1 MNELSDLAHII
12 ELAVAPVFLLAG
24 IGAFLNVMAARLA
37 RIVDRSRTLEA
48 RCGEKPDETEI
59 ERIRSELSVL
69 DKRTAYAQRGIF
81 LFSFAA
87 LMVCLVVAAFFIGA
101 FINITLA
108 APVALLFIAAM
119 FAMIG
124 GLTLFLME
132 ISIAT
137 RTLRVRPE
145 LFVKPGM

>member
-12 ELAVAPVFLLAG
+12 ELAVAPVFLIAG
-24 IGAFLNVMAARLA
+24 IGAFLNVMTSRLA

-48 RCGEKPDETEI
+48 RSSEDLDQTEI
-59 ERIRSELSVL
+59 ERVRSELSIL
-69 DKRTAYAQRGIF
+69 DKRTVYAQRAIF

-87 LMVCLVVAAFFIGA
+87 LLVCFVVATLFIGD
-101 FINITLA
+101 FVDLA
-108 APVALLFIAAM
+108 VSALVALMFIAAM

-124 GLTLFLME
+124 GLALFLME

-145 LFVKPGM
+145 LFLKQ

>member
-12 ELAVAPVFLLAG
+12 ELSVAPVFLLAG

-48 RCGEKPDETEI
+48 RCGEQPDQMEI
-59 ERIRSELSVL
+59 ERIRSELSIL
-69 DKRTAYAQRGIF
+69 DKRTLYAQRAIF

-87 LMVCLVVAAFFIGA
+87 LLVCLVVAALFVGDFIDLAVGA
-101 FINITLA
+101 L
-108 APVALLFIAAM
+108 VALMFIAAM

-124 GLTLFLME
+124 GLALFLME

-145 LFVKPGM
+145 LFSKQ

>member
-12 ELAVAPVFLLAG
+12 ELAVAPVFLIAG
-24 IGAFLNVMAARLA
+24 IGAFLNVMTARLA

-48 RCGEKPDETEI
+48 HWNEDLDQTEI
-59 ERIRSELSVL
+59 ERIRSELGIL
-69 DKRTAYAQRGIF
+69 DKRTVYAQRAIF

-87 LMVCLVVAAFFIGA
+87 LLVCFVVATLFIGD
-101 FINITLA
+101 FVDLA
-108 APVALLFIAAM
+108 VSALVALMFIAAM

-124 GLTLFLME
+124 GLMLFLME

-145 LFVKPGM
+145 LFLKR

>member
-12 ELAVAPVFLLAG
+12 ELAVAPVFLIAG
-24 IGAFLNVMAARLA
+24 IGAFLNVMTSRLA
-37 RIVDRSRTLEA
+37 RIVDRSRALEA
-48 RCGEKPDETEI
+48 RSSEDLDQTEI
-59 ERIRSELSVL
+59 ERVRSELSIL
-69 DKRTAYAQRGIF
+69 DKRTVYAQRAIF

-87 LMVCLVVAAFFIGA
+87 LLVCFVVATLFIGD
-101 FINITLA
+101 FVDLA
-108 APVALLFIAAM
+108 VSALVALMFIAAM

-124 GLTLFLME
+124 GLALFLME

-145 LFVKPGM
+145 LFLKQ